1 MYGFHLT
8 IYVLYSLLGS
18 EITFADPFQ
27 HLNGHLLG
35 TLFGANDFAKIL
47 ICMAGGF
54 VMGIGLVMMGNGW
67 KMIHESK
74 EELVTSGIYSYIRHP
89 QYSGLF
95 LISVG
100 MLIQCSTLL
109 TILLWPFLIFAYYR
123 LPLKEERDVLEMFG
137 NEYLNYKSSVPA
149 FIPKMSRQ
157 K

>member
-1 MYGFHLT
+1 
-8 IYVLYSLLGS
+8 
-18 EITFADPFQ
+18 
-27 HLNGHLLG
+27 
-35 TLFGANDFAKIL
+35 
-47 ICMAGGF
+47 
-54 VMGIGLVMMGNGW
+54 MGIGLVMMGNGW

-157 K
+157 E